1 MHCISILESKK
12 LLRKK
17 KLTNVCFTY
26 VQSIAVFNYNSPAKM
41 VSNMK
46 RFGLI
51 VSIAHL
57 VSLGQVKGF
66 TS

>member
-1 MHCISILESKK
+1 M
-12 LLRKK
+12 
-17 KLTNVCFTY
+17 LTNICFTY
-26 VQSIAVFNYNSPAKM
+26 VQSIAVFNYNSRAKM

-46 RFGLI
+46 RFELI
-51 VSIAHL
+51 VSIADL